1 MDDIPTNKLSI
12 YLIKD
17 SYSDHGSILKNYDKL
32 TKEEIKD
39 GTETIGTLYFGDSRL
54 FEPLWIKDF
63 FGSSFENNK
72 EQNAQDENRK
82 LKLFN
87 ASSKAVLIIEHQNK
101 IFAIPFGYGWNL
113 FNHGVWEERFGLKTT
128 LNAVD
133 ANNLRRIDKKNMSSI
148 PKDTSEQ
155 LSREGIAAD
164 FGIDIEQDLIQS
176 ITGKSKDETFGKN
189 ITGKDALSVSV
200 KVDLAGIKE
209 FLESCHKKYLSDD
222 YKKDFGWIDQI
233 AEVKDLTLTETLN
246 GKLIENIKN
255 NQVEKT
261 WMAVPELVDWADVSG
276 FSYKNN
282 TRDTSRQDDIRL
294 PDFLDSLSED
304 DKNDLSVEIL
314 KRKKIFCFSAQNDQ
328 IKHQWSAYNCLYCE
342 TNDDSNEKTY
352 LLSNGKW
359 YEVEKDFSKQ
369 VDTDYQEL
377 RNQISS
383 FVLPAYQHKNE
394 NDYNEKIA
402 QNDNQF
408 CCMDR
413 KNISHGGGYSK
424 IEFCDLLTKD
434 KKLIHVKHYGGS
446 SVLSHLFSQGVV
458 SGELFIADKDFRQKV
473 NEKLS
478 NSHKIDNV
486 ANRPNASDYEVIFAI
501 ISSSEK
507 DLEIPFFSKVS
518 LRNAKRRLETYGYKV
533 ALQKIKAE
541 KQEQDQTED

>member
-1 MDDIPTNKLSI
+1 MDDLPTNKLSI

-17 SYSDHGSILKNYDKL
+17 SYSDHGSILKNFDKL
-32 TKEEIKD
+32 TKEEIKN
-39 GTETIGTLYFGDSRL
+39 GTEIIGTLYFGDSHL
-54 FEPLWIKDF
+54 FEPSWIKDF

-72 EQNAQDENRK
+72 EQNTQNENRK

-87 ASSKAVLIIEHQNK
+87 ASSKAVLLIEHQNK

-113 FNHGVWEERFGLKTT
+113 LNHGVWEERFGLKTT

-148 PKDTSEQ
+148 PNDTSEQ

-176 ITGKSKDETFGKN
+176 ITGKSKDKTFGKS

-209 FLESCHKKYLSDD
+209 FLESCHQKHLSND
-222 YKKDFGWIDQI
+222 YKTDFGWIDQI
-233 AEVKDLTLTETLN
+233 AEIKDPTLTEKLD

-276 FSYKNN
+276 FSYKNSAS
-282 TRDTSRQDDIRL
+282 DTSRQDDIRL

-304 DKNDLSVEIL
+304 DKNNLSVEIL

-342 TNDDSNEKTY
+342 TKDDNNEKTY

-359 YEVEKDFSKQ
+359 YEIEKDFSKQ

-377 RNQISS
+377 RNQTSS
-383 FVLPAYQHKNE
+383 FVLPVYQHKNE

-413 KNISHGGGYSK
+413 KNISHGGCYSK

-478 NSHKIDNV
+478 DSHKINNPE
-486 ANRPNASDYEVIFAI
+486 NRPTASEYEVIFAI
-501 ISSSEK
+501 ISSSDK

-533 ALQKIKAE
+533 ALQKIKTE
-541 KQEQDQTED
+541 KQEQNETEN